1 MCLRSVPQFWHSQ
14 SFVCVWAACQRCAG
28 DVPNVPFLSCSVP
41 LLLEIKGPGMLCQ
54 RLSAGVLSV
63 LFFVCFMTTAS
74 VCELHTMIRKRSE
87 SIASSI
93 RCVKERAAPHITL
106 PLFVLGGKS
115 CALVRCSVLRSI
127 LQFWHSQSFICD
139 CVVCQQCA
147 CDVLKGSWNRAL
159 GPMSWYGVDIW

>member
-1 MCLRSVPQFWHSQ
+1 MFGLHANGVPVTFRMCRFYRAP
-14 SFVCVWAACQRCAG
+14 CRCCSKLKVQECCARDCRLG
-28 DVPNVPFLSCSVP
+28 CSVCFF
-41 LLLEIKGPGMLCQ
+41 LC
-54 RLSAGVLSV
+54 VL
-63 LFFVCFMTTAS
+63 CTTAS

>member
-1 MCLRSVPQFWHSQ
+1 MFGLHVNGVPVTFRMCRFYRAP
-14 SFVCVWAACQRCAG
+14 CRCCSKLKVQECCARDCRLG
-28 DVPNVPFLSCSVP
+28 CSVCFF
-41 LLLEIKGPGMLCQ
+41 LC
-54 RLSAGVLSV
+54 VL
-63 LFFVCFMTTAS
+63 CTTAS